1 MLGESPVG
9 KINSGQ
15 CVHSDYSLK
24 CQTIAAVSPSKQSS
38 IQLSSLL
45 NATLIQPWLR
55 RRNGDLT
62 GAAQP
67 GNLVLFSRAGSSTVW
82 KATET
87 KLEVFHGH
95 EPLPQQQSPLT
106 SVYLLLAIVRV

>member
-38 IQLSSLL
+38 MQLSSLL
-45 NATLIQPWLR
+45 NVTLIQPWLPW
-55 RRNGDLT
+55 RNGDLT

-67 GNLVLFSRAGSSTVW
+67 GNHVPLFSRVVS
-82 KATET
+82 
-87 KLEVFHGH
+87 FHGL
-95 EPLPQQQSPLT
+95 ESN
-106 SVYLLLAIVRV
+106 